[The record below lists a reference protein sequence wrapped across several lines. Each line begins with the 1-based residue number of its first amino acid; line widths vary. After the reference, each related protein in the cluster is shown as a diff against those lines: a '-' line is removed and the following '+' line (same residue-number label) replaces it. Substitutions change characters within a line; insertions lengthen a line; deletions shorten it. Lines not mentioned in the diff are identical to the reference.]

1 MASGTAAI
9 YSMNNIEDDF
19 AGIFLP
25 EGEALDAEE
34 AAWRRAEKAALEIK
48 SIGLPP
54 ELPCQRRKLERQ
66 HRPSAPRPYRL
77 KAVQQRPPAGDAR
90 ASAVCTL
97 DGIEADF
104 AGVFLPEGEALD
116 AEKAAL
122 RRKEAA
128 QETES
133 SGLGPEPPRQRRR
146 LDQQRRPAAP
156 RPYSSKAVQQ
166 RALSEGQD

>member
-1 MASGTAAI
+1 
-9 YSMNNIEDDF
+9 MNNVEDDF

-34 AAWRRAEKAALEIK
+34 AAWRRAEEAALEIK

-54 ELPCQRRKLERQ
+54 ELPRQRRRLERQ
-66 HRPSAPRPYRL
+66 HRPSAPRPYKS
-77 KAVQQRPPAGDAR
+77 KAVQQRPPAGDAK
-90 ASAVCTL
+90 ASAVCTM
-97 DGIEADF
+97 DDVEADF
-104 AGVFLPEGEALD
+104 AGVLLPEGEALD
-116 AEKAAL
+116 AEEAAL

-128 QETES
+128 RETKS

-146 LDQQRRPAAP
+146 LEQQHRPAAP

-166 RALSEGQD
+166 RAL